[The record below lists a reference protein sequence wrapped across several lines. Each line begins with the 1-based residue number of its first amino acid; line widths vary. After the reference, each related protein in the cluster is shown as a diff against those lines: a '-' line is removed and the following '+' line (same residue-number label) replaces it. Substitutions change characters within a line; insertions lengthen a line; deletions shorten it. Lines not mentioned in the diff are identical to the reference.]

1 MQSGASRELFE
12 MWAPDKKNGII
23 VSGYSVNGTLA
34 HDLKS
39 EPDSVTLNDGR
50 KVAVRAT
57 VKFIS
62 FSAHSDYNQTSEFIR
77 KLKANVVVLVHGEEH
92 EMGRM
97 RTKLKEEYPD
107 LNVCAP
113 QNCQTVALRVPP
125 DRSAEAAGRLVEE
138 LALCKKARTEVS
150 GVLVEDPTGSRTL
163 LSPEELG
170 SFTALSACQVEQCQ
184 RFKFPHDLAIL

>member
-12 MWAPDKKNGII
+12 MWAPDKKNGM
-23 VSGYSVNGTLA
+23 LA
-34 HDLKS
+34 HDLKN

-62 FSAHSDYNQTSEFIR
+62 FSAHSDYAQTSEFIR

-97 RTKLKEEYPD
+97 RTKLKEEYP
-107 LNVCAP
+107 
-113 QNCQTVALRVPP
+113 
-125 DRSAEAAGRLVEE
+125 
-138 LALCKKARTEVS
+138 
-150 GVLVEDPTGSRTL
+150 
-163 LSPEELG
+163 
-170 SFTALSACQVEQCQ
+170 
-184 RFKFPHDLAIL
+184 